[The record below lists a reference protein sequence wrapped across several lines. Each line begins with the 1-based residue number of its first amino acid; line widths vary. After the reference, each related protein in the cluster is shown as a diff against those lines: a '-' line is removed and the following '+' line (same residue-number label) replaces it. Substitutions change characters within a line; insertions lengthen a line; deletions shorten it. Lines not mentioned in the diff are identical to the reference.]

1 MSAAVG
7 AEPETLR
14 AAASGNASEA
24 RLMWRRFRRHRVA
37 YVCLWIVVALYLVA
51 GFAEFFS
58 PADPDA
64 TNARL
69 VYHPPQVVHWLATTE
84 HGTVFGP
91 FVYPE
96 VLKRDPVTLAPTYV
110 EDRAHRIAIA
120 FFVHGD
126 TYETPFG
133 FSGDLHLLGP
143 TDPSRHVFLLGADRL
158 GRDMLSRIIYGARI
172 SLSVG
177 LVGVTCSLLLGIVF
191 GGVSGYFGGRVDWLV
206 QRLIEFIISLPTIPV
221 WLALAAA
228 LPKTWSPIATYFM
241 ITLIISLVGWTQL
254 ARVIRGRFLTLRGET
269 YVTAALLD
277 GCSRPRIIFRHM
289 LPALTSHIIAS
300 VTLAVPQMI
309 LAETALSFLG
319 LGLQPPAISWG
330 TLLEDA
336 QNVNALAAA
345 PWLLL
350 PGVAVAI
357 AVLSLN
363 FLGDGL
369 RDAADPHD

>member
-1 MSAAVG
+1 
-7 AEPETLR
+7 
-14 AAASGNASEA
+14 
-24 RLMWRRFRRHRVA
+24 
-37 YVCLWIVVALYLVA
+37 
-51 GFAEFFS
+51 
-58 PADPDA
+58 
-64 TNARL
+64 
-69 VYHPPQVVHWLATTE
+69 
-84 HGTVFGP
+84 
-91 FVYPE
+91 
-96 VLKRDPVTLAPTYV
+96 
-110 EDRAHRIAIA
+110 
-120 FFVHGD
+120 
-126 TYETPFG
+126 
-133 FSGDLHLLGP
+133 
-143 TDPSRHVFLLGADRL
+143 
-158 GRDMLSRIIYGARI
+158 
-172 SLSVG
+172 
-177 LVGVTCSLLLGIVF
+177 LLGIVF

>member
-1 MSAAVG
+1 
-7 AEPETLR
+7 
-14 AAASGNASEA
+14 
-24 RLMWRRFRRHRVA
+24 MWRRFRRHRVA
-37 YVCLWIVVALYLVA
+37 HACLWIVVALYVIGA
-51 GFAEFFS
+51 FAEFFA
-58 PADPDA
+58 PADPNA
-64 TNARL
+64 THAL
-69 VYHPPQVVHWLATTE
+69 MVYHPPQAIHWLARTS

-91 FVYPE
+91 YVYPE
-96 VLKRDPVTLAPTYV
+96 VLRRDPVTLAPRFVQDTK
-110 EDRAHRIAIA
+110 HRVALA
-120 FFVHGD
+120 FFVR
-126 TYETPFG
+126 G
-133 FSGDLHLLGP
+133 FAYRSIWGFRGNLHLFGP
-143 TDPSRHVFLLGADRL
+143 VNPHRHVFLLGADRL

-177 LVGVTCSLLLGIVF
+177 LVGVACSLVLGILF
-191 GGVSGYFGGRVDWLV
+191 GGISGYFGGRIDWLV

-228 LPKTWSPIATYFM
+228 LPKNWSPVATYFM
-241 ITLIISLVGWTQL
+241 ITVIISLVGWTQL

-277 GCSRPRIIFRHM
+277 GCSRSRIIFRHM
-289 LPALTSHIIAS
+289 LPEMTSYIIAS

-330 TLLEDA
+330 TLLEEA
-336 QNVNALAAA
+336 QNVNALSAA

-357 AVLSLN
+357 TVLALN

-369 RDAADPHD
+369 RDAADPHE